1 MGTFV
6 HLNGHSEHST
16 DGYARIAEL
25 VAAAKAH
32 GQEALAL
39 TDTNLDGALAFRAE
53 AQRHGIKPI
62 IGLDVRLIDGS
73 FDNPLRATFYDLTLL
88 AQNRAGWNSL
98 VALYNDSRAK
108 VIRNGAYVDYDM
120 LARHHV
126 GLLALTGGR
135 GGPVDVPLDRQ
146 DVDAARANLAKLERA
161 VGVGRVYLEASES
174 ASAQL
179 LSGVFRDRHILATGR
194 YRQALEA
201 DTAGREALVE
211 LRSGRPFT
219 AQRAGWITSDTEMR
233 AHDTKRS
240 AWQDAIDMT
249 SAVAEAID
257 ADVIPEPAR
266 QVPAANVPAG
276 FTDAGDHLRH
286 LAFRGLAD
294 RYDEIPLEAIERL
307 NLELER
313 IIGVAGA
320 AEYILATYEI
330 ISWCRSEGILT
341 APRGTSSGSMLLFC
355 LGMTE
360 TNPIRYGLKFDRFMR
375 AGRDALPSLA
385 FDIQHS
391 RRQDVHNYLA
401 ARWPGQV
408 ARASTFIRAKA
419 ESATRRYSRITAG
432 TADLVD
438 GRIQHP
444 TTHVCAFLIAPA
456 ALAATVPFRLDH
468 RDGHENDLPTAA
480 WGARELEDQGYMMLN
495 LLFSSALDVINRT
508 ADAVRATPEG
518 PARISLLLP
527 DGDGELYSGS
537 STAAAWDLIASGDT
551 DGVFQLGADDA
562 NAAAAAA
569 RPRNLTDMAVLIA
582 VSMKPHRLESYLAAR
597 KLRTTR
603 YGRYENITADES
615 EQIWL
620 SGALDATHGVLIFQ
634 EQVMDLFTSVGG
646 FSNAQAELA
655 RLTIAK
661 KDPTRL
667 SYIREKFMEG
677 ATREHHD
684 RAGDR
689 YSPVF
694 SEETA
699 ARVFDLLINDG
710 VFAFSASHAYSYAR
724 LAFQSAW
731 MRAHFPETF
740 QRVLD
745 EARPMR
751 KRRQTA

>member
-1 MGTFV
+1 
-6 HLNGHSEHST
+6 
-16 DGYARIAEL
+16 
-25 VAAAKAH
+25 
-32 GQEALAL
+32 
-39 TDTNLDGALAFRAE
+39 
-53 AQRHGIKPI
+53 
-62 IGLDVRLIDGS
+62 
-73 FDNPLRATFYDLTLL
+73 
-88 AQNRAGWNSL
+88 
-98 VALYNDSRAK
+98 
-108 VIRNGAYVDYDM
+108 
-120 LARHHV
+120 
-126 GLLALTGGR
+126 
-135 GGPVDVPLDRQ
+135 
-146 DVDAARANLAKLERA
+146 
-161 VGVGRVYLEASES
+161 SES

-201 DTAGREALVE
+201 DTDGREALVE

-233 AHDTKRS
+233 AHDTKHS
-240 AWQDAIDMT
+240 AWQDAIDMS

-257 ADVIPEPAR
+257 AGVIPEPAH
-266 QVPAANVPAG
+266 QIPAANVPDG

-294 RYDEIPLEAIERL
+294 RYDEIPLKAIERL

-320 AEYILATYEI
+320 AEYVLAAHDI
-330 ISWCRSEGILT
+330 ASWCAEQDILT
-341 APRGTSSGSMLLFC
+341 AARGTASGSMVLFC

-360 TNPIRYGLKFDRFMR
+360 IDPLRYDLKFDRFMR

-391 RRQDVHNYLA
+391 RRQDVHGYLA

-408 ARASTFIRAKA
+408 ARAAAFIRAKG
-419 ESATRRYSRITAG
+419 ESATRRYSRITEG
-432 TADLVD
+432 TAALVD

-444 TTHVCAFLIAPA
+444 TTHACALLIAPA
-456 ALAATVPFRLDH
+456 ALAVTVPFRLDH
-468 RDGHENDLPTAA
+468 RDGHENDLPTAS
-480 WGARELEDQGYMMLN
+480 WDARALEDQGYLVLN

-508 ADAVRATPEG
+508 ADAVRTEPEG
-518 PARISLLLP
+518 TVHVATLLP
-527 DGDGELYSGS
+527 DGDKDLYWD
-537 STAAAWDLIASGDT
+537 STDAAWDLIASGDT
-551 DGVFQLGADDA
+551 DGVFQLGSDDA

-582 VSMKPHRLESYLAAR
+582 LSMKPERLDAYLYAR

-603 YGRYENITADES
+603 YGRYENITPDES
-615 EQIWL
+615 EQMWL
-620 SGALDATHGVLIFQ
+620 AGALSETCGQLVFQ

-646 FSNAQAELA
+646 FSNARAELA
-655 RLTIAK
+655 WWTLAK
-661 KDPTRL
+661 ESPDVA
-667 SYIREKFMEG
+667 YIREKFMEG
-677 ATREHHD
+677 AVKVQHD
-684 RAGDR
+684 RAGDLR
-689 YSPVF
+689 SIAF

-699 ARVFDLLINDG
+699 ERVFDLLVKATPG
-710 VFAFSASHAYSYAR
+710 AFCAAHAYSYAR